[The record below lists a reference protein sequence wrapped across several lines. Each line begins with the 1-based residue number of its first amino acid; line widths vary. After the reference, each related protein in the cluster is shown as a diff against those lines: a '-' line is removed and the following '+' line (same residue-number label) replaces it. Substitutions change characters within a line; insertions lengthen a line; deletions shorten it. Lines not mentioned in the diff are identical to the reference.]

1 MVGNVGLSSAK
12 MFKRRRV
19 TEDLGGGGPLEMPT
33 IAKRIKIKI
42 LLHQFFFF
50 FFILHHMRLLSL
62 ISRQKYTNKFNS

>member
-1 MVGNVGLSSAK
+1 MVGHVGLSSAK

-33 IAKRIKIKI
+33 IAKQIKIKI
-42 LLHQFFFF
+42 LLHQFLSLI
-50 FFILHHMRLLSL
+50 FILHHMRLLSL